1 MRNSLRVSLAVLLS
15 VCVLSSVG
23 WAQSVESGM
32 LLWSSERPLGW
43 GDFSGVAPPDAD
55 SMTPAEI
62 NIEVQWRI
70 SVVTEY
76 DWDTRSY
83 VSHVSPASVQ
93 VLNLMDCRGSWCV
106 LSRVSGNTLR
116 HEQGHFDL
124 QEVYTRKLRD
134 ALAEITVQAAS
145 DSAAKQ
151 LMQQA
156 IQDTA
161 GSILGRLESM
171 QDRYDRETVH
181 STNVQMQDQW
191 CRQIEEWLAHPGT
204 AP

>member
-15 VCVLSSVG
+15 VCVLAALG
-23 WAQSVESGM
+23 WAQSAESGM
-32 LLWSSERPLGW
+32 LLWSAERRLTW
-43 GDFSGVAPPDAD
+43 GDFSGSAPTGVDA
-55 SMTPAEI
+55 STPAEI
-62 NIEVQWRI
+62 NIQVQWRI

-76 DWDTRSY
+76 DWATHGYCSRVDL
-83 VSHVSPASVQ
+83 ASVQ
-93 VLNLMDCRGSWCV
+93 VINLMNCNASWCI
-106 LSRVSGNTLR
+106 SARTSGNTLR

-124 QEVYTRKLRD
+124 QEVYCRRLRC
-134 ALAEITVQAAS
+134 ALAAIVVNAAS
-145 DSAAKQ
+145 DSAAQQRIQQ
-151 LMQQA
+151 L

-161 GSILGRLESM
+161 GTILGRLESM

-191 CRQIEEWLAHPGT
+191 CNRIADWLADPET